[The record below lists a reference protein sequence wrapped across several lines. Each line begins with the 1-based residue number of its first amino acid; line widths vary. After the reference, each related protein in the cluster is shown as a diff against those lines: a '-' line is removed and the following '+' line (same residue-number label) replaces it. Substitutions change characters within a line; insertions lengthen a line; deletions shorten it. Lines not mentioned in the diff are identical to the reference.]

1 MTAVYSIKLG
11 QLIYHFSSLCRL
23 SRGENR
29 DSSNLPSW
37 ELLAKRTKKRRRRKE
52 DEEKTS
58 HQADEE
64 KKKFQADEEKTSH
77 QADEEKRSFKQTK
90 KRRATKQMKKKRSFK
105 QTKKR
110 SSKQTKSDAK
120 ISSSI
125 NKFLPVRW
133 VWGCYYP
140 QAYSAKVG
148 LVRSVLSPS
157 NPGLEGSHGSN
168 WNMLCRLGNHECFKK
183 QMLALAWDRHLVSRI
198 NWLEFL
204 KKELVIQ

>member
-1 MTAVYSIKLG
+1 MTEVYSIKLE

-77 QADEEKRSFKQTK
+77 QADEEKK
-90 KRRATKQMKKKRSFK
+90 KFQADEKKK
-105 QTKKR
+105 
-110 SSKQTKSDAK
+110 
-120 ISSSI
+120 
-125 NKFLPVRW
+125 FLLR
-133 VWGCYYP
+133 
-140 QAYSAKVG
+140 
-148 LVRSVLSPS
+148 
-157 NPGLEGSHGSN
+157 
-168 WNMLCRLGNHECFKK
+168 RL
-183 QMLALAWDRHLVSRI
+183 A
-198 NWLEFL
+198 
-204 KKELVIQ
+204 